1 MTDLEY
7 LNSPAFF
14 ERLAVS
20 RKRFDERWRSLMAEI
35 AKGYQPSLDDA
46 LAAIAMTR
54 DEFFGYWAILETS
67 RVMNEGPGN
76 PFPLA
81 EIFGARD
88 VEALCAYGSD
98 GQIYGVEFV
107 RSLDDVREPE

>member
-7 LNSPAFF
+7 LNSPAFI
-14 ERLAVS
+14 ERLSAS

-35 AKGYQPSLDDA
+35 GNGYRPSPDDA
-46 LAAIAMTR
+46 LSALAMTR
-54 DEFFGYWAILETS
+54 DEFFGFWAILETS
-67 RVMNEGPGN
+67 RSVNEGPGN

-81 EIFGARD
+81 EIFGERD

-98 GQIYGVEFV
+98 GEIYGVEFV

>member
-14 ERLAVS
+14 KRLSTS

-35 AKGYQPSLDDA
+35 GKGYQPSPDEA
-46 LAAIAMTR
+46 LSALAMTR
-54 DEFFGYWAILETS
+54 DEFLGYWAILETS
-67 RVMNEGPGN
+67 RAVNEGPGN
-76 PFPLA
+76 PFLLA
-81 EIFGARD
+81 EIFGERD
-88 VEALCAYGSD
+88 VEALCSYGSD